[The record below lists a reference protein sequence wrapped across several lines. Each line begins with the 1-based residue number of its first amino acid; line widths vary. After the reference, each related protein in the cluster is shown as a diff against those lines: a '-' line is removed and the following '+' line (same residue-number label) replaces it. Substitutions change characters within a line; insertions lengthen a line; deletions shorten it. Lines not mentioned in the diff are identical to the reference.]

1 MHRYFIVANREQG
14 EGTMSKLKIRI
25 ALSVL
30 ISLGVILAIVTTV
43 QGASL
48 HFASD
53 RVGSHLVGGAMTNF
67 NHDRL
72 TAAELDA
79 YQAELDAFNS
89 STLGPGHDCGS
100 GSYDGPID

>member
-1 MHRYFIVANREQG
+1 
-14 EGTMSKLKIRI
+14 MSKLKIRI
-25 ALSVL
+25 ALAVL

-72 TAAELDA
+72 TVAEQDA
-79 YQAELDAFNS
+79 YQAQLDAFNR
-89 STLGPGHDCGS
+89 STMDPGHDWGS
-100 GSYDGPID
+100 GSHNSPID